1 MGPPAPLQQ
10 RHMVWQKALLHE
22 IADGDRGV
30 RRADSGVELR
40 KEVLPAESPRLFFG
54 EFARSGG
61 RPDVHR
67 PAPAPHP
74 FAVWADLVLMPAQL
88 PHAALIEQ
96 VALLL

>member
-22 IADGDRGV
+22 IAEGDRGV

-40 KEVLPAESPRLFFG
+40 QKVLPANPPGLLFG
-54 EFARSGG
+54 ELARTRG

-67 PAPAPHP
+67 PAPAPRP
-74 FAVWADLVLMPAQL
+74 FSVWADLVLMPAQL
-88 PHAALIEQ
+88 PHATLIEQ

>member
-10 RHMVWQKALLHE
+10 RNVVRQELLLHE
-22 IADGDRGV
+22 IANRDRGV

-54 EFARSGG
+54 ELAGSGG

-67 PAPAPHP
+67 PAPAPRQ
-74 FAVWADLVLMPAQL
+74 FAVWADLVLMPPQL

>member
-10 RHMVWQKALLHE
+10 RNMVRQKPLLHE
-22 IADGDRGV
+22 STDGDCGV
-30 RRADSGVELR
+30 WRTHPGVELR

-54 EFARSGG
+54 EFAGSGG